1 MANLVN
7 NFIIYLKKN
16 IEELIKENLYSYN
29 QYIILWN
36 SEYIYE
42 DANTYEIT
50 NKPKEEIEYITYKTQ
65 DIFNH
70 RDFKEFMTK
79 SYYKLDLH
87 VDENILYIKPIT
99 HEFNHEQENL
109 SLMFDQI
116 SVIHKNNSEIARK
129 MSIIINGKLFLHPD
143 REYWV
148 NFVNNHE
155 YVVHCYELD
164 SSGKR
169 QNMLFYFFKEVSS

>member
-1 MANLVN
+1 MANNLVN
-7 NFIIYLKKN
+7 NFINYIKKN
-16 IEELIKENLYSYN
+16 IDELIKDNLYSYN

-42 DANTYEIT
+42 EADTRVIT
-50 NKPKEEIEYITYKTQ
+50 NVPKEELEYITYKTQ
-65 DIFNH
+65 DVFNH
-70 RDFKEFMTK
+70 NDFKEFLTQ
-79 SYYKLDLH
+79 SYYKLDLQI
-87 VDENILYIKPIT
+87 DKDLLFIKPIT
-99 HEFNHEQENL
+99 HEFNHEIDNL

-116 SVIHKNNSEIARK
+116 NVIQKNNSEISRK

-143 REYWV
+143 REYWI

-155 YVVHCYELD
+155 YVVHCYEVD

-169 QNMLFYFFKEVSS
+169 QNMLFYFFKEVS